1 MSKIESR
8 NTLKCLKCGLLNL
21 PTSSTT
27 RTICSLPRHPI
38 IGLRISNTR
47 IFNRQIRRLFSTDK
61 RPALKFREAS
71 WFQFKRIAK
80 LALPY
85 KKRIGLGFLFLGMGS
100 SIFLCTPHI
109 LGKLIDEM
117 DDTKKKVVGQEDS
130 ALKLAKYFKNNPWAL
145 VLLLVCG
152 AGAIAGRSY
161 CMHTAGQ
168 LIINDMRTNVFRRV
182 LCHDMAFFDKN
193 RVGEIVSRLSSDAL
207 VVGNAVST
215 NLSDGL
221 RSLFTL
227 CGSAGLMVY
236 TSPALCAPVTVVI
249 PIIVG
254 TFYVFGKIQRKFTI
268 QMQEAVAG
276 ANNVATERLSNIK
289 TVKILVAEKR
299 ELEAYKSK
307 IHAIWE
313 ICKKEGIFKGIMFGS
328 FQLTGYLAIT
338 SVLFYGTH
346 LIGKGLLTYGE
357 LSSFCLYAALC
368 VGGLS
373 SLSTFYNE
381 LMKGLGASQRLFQL
395 ADEKPTIPLIGGKI
409 IDDVVHGIRFEGVG
423 FSYPERDQIFNDVTC
438 KIPAGKITAIVGPSG
453 SGKST
458 VAHLLL
464 RLYNPTQG
472 RILIDDHELK
482 ELDPSHWR
490 RMIGTVPQEPV
501 LFSTTIWE
509 NICYGAENPASITNA
524 QVQQAAAQS
533 NSLEFIK
540 TFPKGFQTVIGE
552 AGHSMLSGGQKQ
564 RIAIARALI
573 TDPKILILDEAT
585 SALDATSEYL
595 KTVII
600 IAHRLSTIKHADQI
614 VVLDKGCVAELG
626 NFDEL
631 MGIQDGIFRKLVEKQ
646 AIGWRDDQF

>member
-1 MSKIESR
+1 
-8 NTLKCLKCGLLNL
+8 
-21 PTSSTT
+21 
-27 RTICSLPRHPI
+27 
-38 IGLRISNTR
+38 
-47 IFNRQIRRLFSTDK
+47 
-61 RPALKFREAS
+61 
-71 WFQFKRIAK
+71 
-80 LALPY
+80 
-85 KKRIGLGFLFLGMGS
+85 MGS

-109 LGKLIDEM
+109 LGKLIDEF
-117 DDTKKKVVGQEDS
+117 DESKKKKPGEEDT
-130 ALKLAKYFKNNPWAL
+130 ALKAARFFKENPWAL
-145 VLLLVCG
+145 VLVLIAG

-168 LIINDMRTNVFRRV
+168 LIINDLRTNVFGR
-182 LCHDMAFFDKN
+182 LLQHDMAFFDKN

-207 VVGNAVST
+207 VVGQAVST

-221 RSLFTL
+221 RSLFTI
-227 CGSAGLMVY
+227 CGSAGLMIY
-236 TSPALCAPVTVVI
+236 TSPSLCAPVTIVI

-254 TFYVFGKIQRKFTI
+254 TFYVFGKIQRKFTL

-276 ANNVATERLSNIK
+276 ANSVATERLSNIK
-289 TVKILVAEKR
+289 TVRILAAEKR
-299 ELEAYKSK
+299 ELEAYKEK
-307 IHAIWE
+307 INQIWE
-313 ICKKEGIFKGIMFGS
+313 ICKREGVFKGIMFGS

-346 LIGKGLLTYGE
+346 LISRGLLTYGE

-395 ADEKPTIPLIGGKI
+395 ADEKPTIPLTGGIKI
-409 IDDVVHGIRFEGVG
+409 NDIVREIRFEGVA
-423 FSYPERDQIFNDVTC
+423 FSYPERDQIFNDISFR
-438 KIPAGKITAIVGPSG
+438 IPAGKITAIVGPSG

-458 VAHLLL
+458 IAHLLL

-472 RILIDDHELK
+472 RILVDDHDLK

-501 LFSTTIWE
+501 LFSTTIWN
-509 NICYGAENPASITNA
+509 NICYGEENPNLITNA
-524 QVQQAAAQS
+524 QVQQAGVQS
-533 NSLEFIK
+533 NSYEFIK

-552 AGHSMLSGGQKQ
+552 SGHSMLSGGQKQ

-573 TDPKILILDEAT
+573 TNPKMLILDEAT

-595 KTVII
+595 VRKALNRLLENNKKTVII

-614 VVLDKGCVAELG
+614 VVLDRGSVAELG
-626 NFDEL
+626 TFDEL
-631 MGIQDGIFRKLVEKQ
+631 MGIKDGIFHKLVEKQ
-646 AIGWRDDQF
+646 AIGWRDDKF